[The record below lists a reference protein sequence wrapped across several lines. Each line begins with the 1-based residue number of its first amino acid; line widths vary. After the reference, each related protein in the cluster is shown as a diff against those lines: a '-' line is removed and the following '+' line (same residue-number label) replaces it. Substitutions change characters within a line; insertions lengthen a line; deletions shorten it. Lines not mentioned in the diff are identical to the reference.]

1 MKKFLWPWIVLL
13 LTACAQIP
21 ARVERPAPSG
31 ERSAPIK
38 VIPAPA
44 QPKALVDDKAIELR
58 LKAALLAEP
67 AIRGSTISL
76 SSNNGEVQ
84 LKGTVPN
91 ETALRKATAVAGKIK
106 GVRAVRNKLKVK
118 AR

>member
-1 MKKFLWPWIVLL
+1 MKKFLCLFIGLL
-13 LTACAQIP
+13 LTACVQIP

-44 QPKALVDDKAIELR
+44 QPKPLIDDEAIELR

-76 SSNNGEVQ
+76 SSNNGEVR
-84 LKGTVPN
+84 LSGTVPN
-91 ETALRKATAVAGKIK
+91 ETALRKATAVAGKIG
-106 GVRAVRNKLKVK
+106 GVRAVRNNLKVK
-118 AR
+118 TK

>member
-1 MKKFLWPWIVLL
+1 MRTVFCLVIGLL
-13 LTACAQIP
+13 MSACAQTP

-38 VIPAPA
+38 VVPAPA
-44 QPKALVDDKAIELR
+44 QPKPLVDDAAIELR

-76 SSNNGEVQ
+76 SSNNGEVR
-84 LKGTVPN
+84 LSGTVPN
-91 ETALRKATAVAGKIK
+91 ETALRKATAIAGKIG
-106 GVRAVRNKLKVK
+106 GVRAVRNNLKVK
-118 AR
+118 AN

>member
-1 MKKFLWPWIVLL
+1 MRKFPCLLIGLL
-13 LTACAQIP
+13 LTACAQTP

-44 QPKALVDDKAIELR
+44 QPKPLVDDQAIEMR

-84 LKGTVPN
+84 LSGTVPN
-91 ETALRKATAVAGKIK
+91 QTALRKATAVAGKIR
-106 GVRAVRNKLKVK
+106 GVRAVRNNLKLKAK
-118 AR
+118 